1 METRYTNIRVLKE
14 DAEMLKIVASLARES
29 MLQAFHR
36 LVQLEYDR
44 LFPGRT
50 ARGNDDAHVQ
60 EDQA

>member
-1 METRYTNIRVLKE
+1 
-14 DAEMLKIVASLARES
+14 MLKIVASLARES

-44 LFPGRT
+44 LFPLPD
-50 ARGNDDAHVQ
+50 ARGNNDAHVQ